1 MCWSSRCCPIKRG
14 AQTLIIVYKVVTYI
28 DSSECCSLYQWFK
41 YTYKRVY
48 RYPSPLEI
56 RESRDMYGW
65 EIHRGFHSYA
75 TMGRALREYED
86 AIKYN
91 YGEVALVECIIPIGS
106 VFYKNN
112 DDEIVSNGIIIGRIL
127 KTNVKLPS
135 TWNIIKLFIII
146 LLSCFILFKVF
157 IS

>member
-28 DSSECCSLYQWFK
+28 DSSECRSLYQWFK

-48 RYPSPLEI
+48 RDPGSLEI
-56 RESRDMYGW
+56 RERHDMYGW
-65 EIHRGFHSYA
+65 EIYRGFHSYA
-75 TMGRALREYED
+75 TMDRALREYENT
-86 AIKYN
+86 ITYN
-91 YGEVALVECIIPIGS
+91 YGEAALVECTIPIGS
-106 VFYKNN
+106 IFYKNM
-112 DDEIVSNGIIIGRIL
+112 DDEIVSNGIIIDRIL

-146 LLSCFILFKVF
+146 LLSSPINLKILT
-157 IS
+157 